1 MAFADNLPLSESFG
15 VFVGVAG
22 LDWLTDGQAEPLM
35 AVAAAVA
42 TGLVIMATR
51 LWRRTRRR
59 D

>member
-1 MAFADNLPLSESFG
+1 MAFTDNLPVSESFG

-35 AVAAAVA
+35 AIGAAVA
-42 TGLVIMATR
+42 TGVVIMAAR
-51 LWRRTRRR
+51 HWRRSRRR